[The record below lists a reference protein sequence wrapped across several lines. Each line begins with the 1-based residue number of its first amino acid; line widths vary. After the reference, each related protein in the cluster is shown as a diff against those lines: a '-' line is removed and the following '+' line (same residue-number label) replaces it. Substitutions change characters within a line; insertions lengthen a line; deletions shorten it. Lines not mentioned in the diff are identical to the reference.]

1 MQVEG
6 GNAWQSWRLTLQIRS
21 GQVLMEE
28 IGIQG
33 SRLLHLDVR
42 HQKGSPSELSVDP
55 KKVDAD

>member
-1 MQVEG
+1 MD
-6 GNAWQSWRLTLQIRS
+6 LTLRIRS

-28 IGIQG
+28 IRIQG

-42 HQKGSPSELSVDP
+42 HQKGSPSQLSVDP